1 MGYWRKVNAPYVPRD
16 TSKDFSIQILFE
28 DGTGHPSRVIM
39 AENEVF
45 SEQWANMRD
54 PSGTC

>member
-16 TSKDFSIQILFE
+16 TSKDFSIQISFE
-28 DGTGHPSRVIM
+28 DGTGHHHGFLM
-39 AENEVF
+39 TENGVLRE
-45 SEQWANMRD
+45 EWANMRD